1 MKITGVYVYPIK
13 ALRGIRLESAHVGPQ
28 GIRHDRRF
36 MLLEVRPG
44 TGELRKIQLDTH
56 PRCALF
62 EQAFVRDGEQG
73 DETAVSVRFLGQGP
87 QEDAAGEGEG
97 EGEGEG
103 GEALLRVPLAPDTA
117 SLAKIDVD
125 LHGSPAKAYRM
136 GDAYD
141 AWFGRRFGIR
151 TVLVYIG
158 DGRRAVLGR
167 TLPPKP
173 APARQGGWISSVV
186 SYVTGTQDAAE
197 GSAPWIAFSDVA
209 PLLVTSE
216 ASLGDVRDRLL
227 GGHPVEMYK
236 FRPNLVVDGQ
246 GEGPWAEDFWAEL
259 TISGSADD
267 GDGDGDHGKAEQR
280 REKVLQL
287 TGNCVRCTSLN
298 VDYRTGRPGEGQ
310 EGSVL
315 KSLMKDRRVDA
326 GSKWSPVFGR
336 YAFLGGGRGGGG
348 GGEGGGGG
356 GRGFRVSIGD
366 DVRVTRRNEERSVWD
381 WPGL

>member
-13 ALRGIRLESAHVGPQ
+13 ALRGIKLESAHVGPQ

-36 MLLEVRPG
+36 MLYEVRPG
-44 TGELRKIQLDTH
+44 TNDRRKIQLDTH

-62 EQAFVRDGEQG
+62 EQAFLRGDDEHGEESAVSVHFLGEEGQEKADDGEG
-73 DETAVSVRFLGQGP
+73 DETIH
-87 QEDAAGEGEG
+87 
-97 EGEGEG
+97 
-103 GEALLRVPLAPDTA
+103 VPLTPDIT

-136 GDAYD
+136 GDVYD
-141 AWFGRRFGIR
+141 DWFSKRLGIR
-151 TVLVYIG
+151 TMLVYIG
-158 DGRRAVLGR
+158 DGRRAVLGK

-173 APARQGGWISSVV
+173 TQTQQGGWISSLV
-186 SYVTGTQDAAE
+186 SYVTRTQDPA
-197 GSAPWIAFSDVA
+197 GDSTPWLAFSDVA

-216 ASLGDVRDRLL
+216 ASLRDVRDRLL

-236 FRPNLVVDGQ
+236 FRPNIVVDGE

-259 TISGSADD
+259 AISGSTDNDDNDDNDD
-267 GDGDGDHGKAEQR
+267 GTGERH
-280 REKVLQL
+280 RENVLQL

-298 VDYRTGRPGEGQ
+298 VDYRTGNPGEGE

-315 KSLMKDRRVDA
+315 KRLMKDRRVDA

-336 YAFLGGGRGGGG
+336 RVPLITGYFKAMLAIGRYCLGL
-348 GGEGGGGG
+348 
-356 GRGFRVSIGD
+356 SA
-366 DVRVTRRNEERSVWD
+366 
-381 WPGL
+381 